1 METRESGSGRRFA
14 EAQMLKH
21 GWTRGKGLGRFEN
34 GRAEAVKVKVKH
46 DTAGIGHDMA
56 EQFTFHWW
64 DHVFNKAAASIEVE
78 GTEEGAKVMG
88 NRSDGAEEPI
98 SNRKP
103 RKAHLSTTHA
113 LYGNFV
119 KAATL
124 TSGEEV
130 RDEKESSEVE
140 TSSSEDEDA
149 KLDLSS
155 TTRMTDEQLLRACGG
170 RTAHKGARHGVNM
183 SAKLARLEQ
192 QEREFLSRWGGG
204 GGSARA
210 DQGSPRPASDNAAAA
225 AAAATV
231 TTTAATVTTT
241 AAACGAGLK
250 RGGKRK
256 KSKRERPDDNDHA
269 DAGGPGPG
277 TEEPGVGGDN
287 DVRSRPKKRRHER
300 QKGSPGHGIVPD
312 ETGTAVAPVA
322 AAARDAGHRD
332 GAKPRKKS
340 KRNES
345 AVRSESDGAGGDGDA
360 AGAGGGENV
369 LDTRDGTDGVGDGCC
384 SNNEVAE
391 EEVVVVDRSERKK
404 KKKKKNKKRAR
415 ERQDGER
422 RGSPAGETN
431 EPKPERSSEEKSVA
445 RSDERSAKTAK
456 KRKHKTK

>member
-1 METRESGSGRRFA
+1 
-14 EAQMLKH
+14 
-21 GWTRGKGLGRFEN
+21 
-34 GRAEAVKVKVKH
+34 
-46 DTAGIGHDMA
+46 MA

-88 NRSDGAEEPI
+88 NRADGAEEPI

-130 RDEKESSEVE
+130 RDEKESSEDE

-204 GGSARA
+204 GSART
-210 DQGSPRPASDNAAAA
+210 DQGSPRPASDNAAVV
-225 AAAATV
+225 AAATV
-231 TTTAATVTTT
+231 TTA

-250 RGGKRK
+250 SGGKRK
-256 KSKRERPDDNDHA
+256 KSKRERPDDNERTDA
-269 DAGGPGPG
+269 DGPGPG
-277 TEEPGVGGDN
+277 TEEPGVGGDEA
-287 DVRSRPKKRRHER
+287 RSRPKKRRHESAGER

-312 ETGTAVAPVA
+312 ETGTAVAAVA
-322 AAARDAGHRD
+322 VVAAARDAGHRD
-332 GAKPRKKS
+332 GAKRHKKS

-345 AVRSESDGAGGDGDA
+345 AVRSESDAAGGDGDA
-360 AGAGGGENV
+360 AE

-384 SNNEVAE
+384 SNNEVE
-391 EEVVVVDRSERKK
+391 EEVDRSERKK
-404 KKKKKNKKRAR
+404 NKNKKKKNKKRAR
-415 ERQDGER
+415 ERQDDVER
-422 RGSPAGETN
+422 RGSPAGEMN
-431 EPKPERSSEEKSVA
+431 ERKPGRSSEEKSIA

>member
-1 METRESGSGRRFA
+1 VCAMETRESGSGRRFA

-21 GWTRGKGLGRFEN
+21 GWTREAGKGLGRFEN

-183 SAKLARLEQ
+183 SAKLARLAQ
-192 QEREFLSRWGGG
+192 QEREFLSRW
-204 GGSARA
+204 
-210 DQGSPRPASDNAAAA
+210 
-225 AAAATV
+225 
-231 TTTAATVTTT
+231 
-241 AAACGAGLK
+241 
-250 RGGKRK
+250 
-256 KSKRERPDDNDHA
+256 
-269 DAGGPGPG
+269 
-277 TEEPGVGGDN
+277 GGDN
-287 DVRSRPKKRRHER
+287 DVRSRPKKRRRER

-345 AVRSESDGAGGDGDA
+345 AV
-360 AGAGGGENV
+360 
-369 LDTRDGTDGVGDGCC
+369 

-391 EEVVVVDRSERKK
+391 EEVVVVDRSERK

-445 RSDERSAKTAK
+445 R
-456 KRKHKTK
+456 

>member
-1 METRESGSGRRFA
+1 MGCAMETRESGSGRRFA
-14 EAQMLKH
+14 EAQLLKH

-88 NRSDGAEEPI
+88 NRANGAEEPI

-103 RKAHLSTTHA
+103 RKAHLITTHA

-130 RDEKESSEVE
+130 RDEKESSEDE
-140 TSSSEDEDA
+140 TSSSEDEDS

-192 QEREFLSRWGGG
+192 QERDFLSRWGG

-210 DQGSPRPASDNAAAA
+210 DQGSPRPASDNAAA
-225 AAAATV
+225 TV
-231 TTTAATVTTT
+231 TTA

-256 KSKRERPDDNDHA
+256 KSKRERPDDNDRA
-269 DAGGPGPG
+269 DADGPGPG
-277 TEEPGVGGDN
+277 TEEPGVGGGGD
-287 DVRSRPKKRRHER
+287 DDARSRPKKRRRESAGER
-300 QKGSPGHGIVPD
+300 QKGSPGRGIVPD
-312 ETGTAVAPVA
+312 ETGTAVA
-322 AAARDAGHRD
+322 AARDAGHRD
-332 GAKPRKKS
+332 GVKSRKKS

-345 AVRSESDGAGGDGDA
+345 AVRSESDGGDGDA
-360 AGAGGGENV
+360 AGAGGGENE
-369 LDTRDGTDGVGDGCC
+369 LDSRDGTDGVGDGCC
-384 SNNEVAE
+384 SNNEVE
-391 EEVVVVDRSERKK
+391 EEVDRSER
-404 KKKKKNKKRAR
+404 KKKKNKKRAR
-415 ERQDGER
+415 ERQNDVER
-422 RGSPAGETN
+422 RGSPAGEKN
-431 EPKPERSSEEKSVA
+431 ERKSKSSSEEKSIA

>member
-1 METRESGSGRRFA
+1 
-14 EAQMLKH
+14 
-21 GWTRGKGLGRFEN
+21 
-34 GRAEAVKVKVKH
+34 
-46 DTAGIGHDMA
+46 MA

-130 RDEKESSEVE
+130 RDEKESSEDE

-204 GGSARA
+204 PRQRACRPRVAPTGERQRRGGGGGGNGDDDCGCVRSGIEEGRETEEVQTRAAGRQRPRRRGRTGARDGRA
-210 DQGSPRPASDNAAAA
+210 GSRRRQRRAKPTEEKEAREAERVPRP
-225 AAAATV
+225 
-231 TTTAATVTTT
+231 
-241 AAACGAGLK
+241 
-250 RGGKRK
+250 R
-256 KSKRERPDDNDHA
+256 H
-269 DAGGPGPG
+269 
-277 TEEPGVGGDN
+277 
-287 DVRSRPKKRRHER
+287 RSGRHWNGR
-300 QKGSPGHGIVPD
+300 
-312 ETGTAVAPVA
+312 
-322 AAARDAGHRD
+322 
-332 GAKPRKKS
+332 
-340 KRNES
+340 
-345 AVRSESDGAGGDGDA
+345 
-360 AGAGGGENV
+360 GAGGG
-369 LDTRDGTDGVGDGCC
+369 GAG
-384 SNNEVAE
+384 
-391 EEVVVVDRSERKK
+391 
-404 KKKKKNKKRAR
+404 
-415 ERQDGER
+415 R
-422 RGSPAGETN
+422 RP
-431 EPKPERSSEEKSVA
+431 P
-445 RSDERSAKTAK
+445 
-456 KRKHKTK
+456 

>member
-1 METRESGSGRRFA
+1 CAMETRESGSGRRFA

-21 GWTRGKGLGRFEN
+21 GWTREAGKGLGRFEN

-183 SAKLARLEQ
+183 SAKLARLAQ

-210 DQGSPRPASDNAAAA
+210 D
-225 AAAATV
+225 
-231 TTTAATVTTT
+231 
-241 AAACGAGLK
+241 
-250 RGGKRK
+250 
-256 KSKRERPDDNDHA
+256 H
-269 DAGGPGPG
+269 
-277 TEEPGVGGDN
+277 
-287 DVRSRPKKRRHER
+287 
-300 QKGSPGHGIVPD
+300 
-312 ETGTAVAPVA
+312 
-322 AAARDAGHRD
+322 
-332 GAKPRKKS
+332 
-340 KRNES
+340 
-345 AVRSESDGAGGDGDA
+345 
-360 AGAGGGENV
+360 
-369 LDTRDGTDGVGDGCC
+369 
-384 SNNEVAE
+384 NNEVAE
-391 EEVVVVDRSERKK
+391 EEVVVVDRSERK

-456 KRKHKTK
+456 KRKHKT

>member
-14 EAQMLKH
+14 EAQLLKH

-88 NRSDGAEEPI
+88 NRADGVEEPI

-130 RDEKESSEVE
+130 RDEKESSEDE

-204 GGSARA
+204 RQRAHRPRVAPTGERQHRGGSGRSNGDDGCGCVRSAIEERRETEEVQTRA
-210 DQGSPRPASDNAAAA
+210 AGRQRPRRCGRTGAWDG
-225 AAAATV
+225 
-231 TTTAATVTTT
+231 
-241 AAACGAGLK
+241 GAGSRRRRRRRRRTK
-250 RGGKRK
+250 PTEEKEARIGGRAAERVSRPRHRSGRDWHGRGG
-256 KSKRERPDDNDHA
+256 
-269 DAGGPGPG
+269 
-277 TEEPGVGGDN
+277 
-287 DVRSRPKKRRHER
+287 
-300 QKGSPGHGIVPD
+300 
-312 ETGTAVAPVA
+312 
-322 AAARDAGHRD
+322 
-332 GAKPRKKS
+332 
-340 KRNES
+340 
-345 AVRSESDGAGGDGDA
+345 GAG
-360 AGAGGGENV
+360 
-369 LDTRDGTDGVGDGCC
+369 
-384 SNNEVAE
+384 
-391 EEVVVVDRSERKK
+391 
-404 KKKKKNKKRAR
+404 
-415 ERQDGER
+415 R
-422 RGSPAGETN
+422 RP
-431 EPKPERSSEEKSVA
+431 P
-445 RSDERSAKTAK
+445 
-456 KRKHKTK
+456 

>member
-14 EAQMLKH
+14 EAQLLKH

-88 NRSDGAEEPI
+88 NRADGVEEPI

-130 RDEKESSEVE
+130 RDEKESSEDE

-204 GGSARA
+204 RQRA
-210 DQGSPRPASDNAAAA
+210 HRPRVAP
-225 AAAATV
+225 T
-231 TTTAATVTTT
+231 
-241 AAACGAGLK
+241 G
-250 RGGKRK
+250 
-256 KSKRERPDDNDHA
+256 
-269 DAGGPGPG
+269 
-277 TEEPGVGGDN
+277 
-287 DVRSRPKKRRHER
+287 ER
-300 QKGSPGHGIVPD
+300 Q
-312 ETGTAVAPVA
+312 
-322 AAARDAGHRD
+322 HR
-332 GAKPRKKS
+332 
-340 KRNES
+340 
-345 AVRSESDGAGGDGDA
+345 
-360 AGAGGGENV
+360 GE
-369 LDTRDGTDGVGDGCC
+369 
-384 SNNEVAE
+384 
-391 EEVVVVDRSERKK
+391 VDRSER

-415 ERQDGER
+415 ERQDDVER

-431 EPKPERSSEEKSVA
+431 ERKPGRSSEEKSIA

-456 KRKHKTK
+456 KRKHKT